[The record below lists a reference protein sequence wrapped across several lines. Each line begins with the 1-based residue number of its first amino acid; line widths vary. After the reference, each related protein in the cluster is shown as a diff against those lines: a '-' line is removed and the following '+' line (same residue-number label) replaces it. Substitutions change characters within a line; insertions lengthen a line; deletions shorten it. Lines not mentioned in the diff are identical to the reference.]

1 MLLCSP
7 TSAFLGA
14 ACAACRFKPL
24 AACQPGRALPQSIL
38 QALLPA
44 PASPAA
50 SSPSPQRQ
58 QQQQEQAA
66 EEQQEQ
72 GIQQPGDDEEGT
84 EEEQELREQQRLV
97 AAHPQLLLLLEHS
110 SLQRCGTCTTCTAER
125 QQGHRA
131 CLISQ
136 RCQNL
141 WQLQRQRQLQGGRS
155 SATGSDSNKATGK
168 REYNAAGSRLPTS
181 TGVAE
186 GDALRA
192 AVAFKL
198 LHPRWRPIFLT
209 PALMAEAE
217 AALPLAAAAAAAD
230 HARRG
235 VKSLHF
241 SAKQRARMDELL
253 SLLRGDSD
261 DASNP
266 SPLQQP
272 EQQRQEQQQELEQ
285 EQEQEEHPDSSRH
298 HRQQAAREQAAL
310 QEGQQA
316 QQQQPALPGHVA
328 GSSAFRSLP
337 GAPAAVTRAPDPEQ
351 RQLQQLRR
359 QLRQLPADVR
369 LAFEAGLAAGLPP
382 AAVAAALARYHTI
395 TAVPAAATEEAE
407 GGKATVAAGKPR
419 RRGARFS
426 SSRSDSGSPSSEG
439 GQDVDEEEQP
449 AEVASP
455 AQATR
460 AKRQRR
466 Q

>member
-7 TSAFLGA
+7 TSAFLGAACA

-217 AALPLAAAAAAAD
+217 AALPSAAAAAAAAAD

-272 EQQRQEQQQELEQ
+272 EQQRQEQQQEL

-369 LAFEAGLAAGLPP
+369 LAFEPGCRPAAGSSGGCPCAIP
-382 AAVAAALARYHTI
+382 HYHSR
-395 TAVPAAATEEAE
+395 ASSSNRR
-407 GGKATVAAGKPR
+407 GR
-419 RRGARFS
+419 RREGNCC
-426 SSRSDSGSPSSEG
+426 SG
-439 GQDVDEEEQP
+439 
-449 AEVASP
+449 
-455 AQATR
+455 QATPPR
-460 AKRQRR
+460 CQVQQQQKRQRQPQQR
-466 Q
+466 RWAGC

>member
-1 MLLCSP
+1 MTLIH
-7 TSAFLGA
+7 AFLG
-14 ACAACRFKPL
+14 AACRFKPL
-24 AACQPGRALPQSIL
+24 SACQPGRALPQSIL

-44 PASPAA
+44 AASPAA
-50 SSPSPQRQ
+50 RSPSPQPQ
-58 QQQQEQAA
+58 QEQREQQQEQVA
-66 EEQQEQ
+66 EEQEEQEVE
-72 GIQQPGDDEEGT
+72 QPGDEEEGN
-84 EEEQELREQQRLV
+84 EKEQELGEQRRLV
-97 AAHPQLLLLLEHS
+97 AAHPQLLLLLEHP
-110 SLQRCGTCTTCTAER
+110 SLQRCGTCATCTAER
-125 QQGHRA
+125 QKGSRA

-141 WQLQRQRQLQGGRS
+141 WQLQRNRQQQGGRS
-155 SATGSDSNKATGK
+155 SASASGRDSATGK
-168 REYNAAGSRLPTS
+168 QRNNGAGSRLPTS

-217 AALPLAAAAAAAD
+217 AALPSAAAAAAAAAD

-272 EQQRQEQQQELEQ
+272 EQQRQEQQQEL